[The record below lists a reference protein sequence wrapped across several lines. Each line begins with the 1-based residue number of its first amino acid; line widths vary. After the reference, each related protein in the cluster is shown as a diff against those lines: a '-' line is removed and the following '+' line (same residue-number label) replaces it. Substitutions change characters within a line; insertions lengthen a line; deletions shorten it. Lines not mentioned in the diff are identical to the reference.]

1 MDETLKQVGD
11 LLLGSI
17 PTIVLLILLWIFYNL
32 LVHRRLSRVL
42 AERRERT
49 EGAVEKAR
57 ANTMHA
63 EARTAEYEQRWREAK
78 LAAFKVQE
86 ARRKQA
92 LELRSNL
99 IATARDKA
107 REKVDQAKA
116 AIENDKVAA
125 QAALQAES
133 TRLAS
138 EIVRRVLSPSTSQ
151 APAGGQ

>member
-1 MDETLKQVGD
+1 MRAMQAET
-11 LLLGSI
+11 
-17 PTIVLLILLWIFYNL
+17 
-32 LVHRRLSRVL
+32 
-42 AERRERT
+42 
-49 EGAVEKAR
+49 
-57 ANTMHA
+57 
-63 EARTAEYEQRWREAK
+63 RTAEYEQRWREAK

>member
-1 MDETLKQVGD
+1 MDETLKQVSD

-32 LVHRRLSRVL
+32 LVHRPLSRVL
-42 AERRERT
+42 AERRART

-57 ANTMHA
+57 ADTMQA

-138 EIVRRVLSPSTSQ
+138 EIVRRVLSPGTSQ